1 MNREIKFRAW
11 DIQNKRMIYFNAFE
25 QWGFIDHTKDSTRSS
40 TSCDRLMLSTD
51 PKEFLWMQF
60 TGLLDKNGKEIYEGD
75 VVRIWA
81 DPKHYGGYTG
91 HDYAEAVVWNP
102 QEARFELTEHG
113 FYDFEFIQV
122 IGNIYENKELLG

>member
-60 TGLLDKNGKEIYEGD
+60 TGLLDKNGKEIFEND
-75 VVRIWA
+75 VVSITR
-81 DPKHYGGYTG
+81 
-91 HDYAEAVVWNP
+91 
-102 QEARFELTEHG
+102 HG
-113 FYDFEFIQV
+113 DTINHAIVYQSGAWRLEPDGPYPTRYICEFNSSIIEV
-122 IGNIYENKELLG
+122 IGNIHENKELLE